1 MISFQSFFL
10 ICQIFCLSSVI
21 CQNYGLTGP
30 VNDFAGVLSSTENQK
45 LTQFLLDQE
54 QKTGNQLVILIVQKL
69 EGQTIEQLA
78 LDFFNVH
85 QLGKNNKD
93 NGVLIAAAVVDR
105 AVRIEVG
112 YGLEGRLTDAQSW
125 SIIQNQIG
133 PEFKEKHYFQGLF
146 NASQKIH
153 QIIADEFENDE
164 EPGYPW
170 FYYFLAYLLVILVLF
185 LFIGLIFG
193 KEELETEK
201 VNPWIS
207 RSGLAIF
214 SSYAA
219 GIALFAGIFGF
230 MSAKFIAWPAL
241 LSLSILF
248 CLSGLIFR
256 QFRILVALG
265 IYLFFATIFQL
276 LKEMSRHDDNFRPPH
291 NGGGGYGNS
300 QNYSSGSSSSG
311 SGYSGGGGRS
321 GGGGAS
327 GGW

>member
-1 MISFQSFFL
+1 MISWKVSFL
-10 ICQIFCLSSVI
+10 ICQMFCLISVI

-30 VNDFAGVLSSTENQK
+30 VNDFAGVLSSAEAQK
-45 LTQFLLDQE
+45 LTEFLLNQE
-54 QKTGNQLVILIVQKL
+54 QKTGNQLVILVIPKL

-78 LDFFNVH
+78 LDFFNAH
-85 QLGKNNKD
+85 QLGKKNKD
-93 NGVLIAAAVVDR
+93 NGVLIAAAVGDR
-105 AVRIEVG
+105 AIRIEVG

-133 PEFKEKHYFQGLF
+133 PEFKEKRYFQGLF

-153 QIIADEFENDE
+153 QIIAGEFENDE
-164 EPGYPW
+164 EPDYPW

-185 LFIGLIFG
+185 LFVGLIFG
-193 KEELETEK
+193 KEELEEEK
-201 VNPWIS
+201 TNPWIS

-214 SSYAA
+214 SSYAS
-219 GIALFAGIFGF
+219 GIATFVGIFGF

-248 CLSGLIFR
+248 CLCGLIFR
-256 QFRILVALG
+256 QFRILVVFG

-276 LKEMSRHDDNFRPPH
+276 LKEMNKHNDNFRPPH
-291 NGGGGYGNS
+291 NGGGGYGS
-300 QNYSSGSSSSG
+300 SGNYSSGSSSSG

>member
-1 MISFQSFFL
+1 MISWKVSFL
-10 ICQIFCLSSVI
+10 ICQMFCLSSVI
-21 CQNYGLTGP
+21 CQNYSLTGP
-30 VNDFAGVLSSTENQK
+30 VNDYAGALSSTESQK
-45 LTQFLLDQE
+45 LTEFLLDQE
-54 QKTGNQLVILIVQKL
+54 QKTGNQLVILVVQKL

-78 LDFFNVH
+78 LDFFNAH
-85 QLGKNNKD
+85 QLGKKNKD
-93 NGVLIAAAVVDR
+93 NGVLIAAAIGDR

-112 YGLEGRLTDAQSW
+112 YGLEGRLTDVQSW

-133 PEFKEKHYFQGLF
+133 PEFKEKRYFQGLF

-153 QIIADEFENDE
+153 QIIAGEFENDD

-170 FYYFLAYLLVILVLF
+170 FYYFFAYLLVILVLF

-193 KEELETEK
+193 KEELEEEK
-201 VNPWIS
+201 TNPWIS
-207 RSGLAIF
+207 RSGFAIF

-219 GIALFAGIFGF
+219 GIAVFATVFGF

-265 IYLFFATIFQL
+265 IYLFFVTLFAL
-276 LKEMSRHDDNFRPPH
+276 LKEMSKNNDNFRPPH

-300 QNYSSGSSSSG
+300 GNYSSG